1 MVYSEEYWY
10 DRYQGSSRNDRLYPT
25 LTEIDAALTDIQSTG
40 GNSSAEAFVP
50 ISVVLIMEHTTK
62 YLLEA
67 NFRVDGSS
75 KFLEGSRYGFFPS
88 VAVGWRFTEEDFLD
102 NVKGKVLTTGKFR
115 ASYGSLG
122 NNSGVGRYE
131 QQETLFNSNY
141 VIGSS
146 VQRGFANSKMI
157 NRFLTWENYFGVG
170 PWVGFNFLQ

>member
-1 MVYSEEYWY
+1 
-10 DRYQGSSRNDRLYPT
+10 DRLYPI
-25 LTEIDAALTDIQSTG
+25 LHEIDAALTDIQSTG
-40 GNSSAEAFVP
+40 GNSSAEGLRSYIGRINYGAYN
-50 ISVVLIMEHTTK
+50 K

-102 NVKGKVLTTGKFR
+102 NVEGKVLTTGKFR

-141 VIGSS
+141 VI
-146 VQRGFANSKMI
+146 
-157 NRFLTWENYFGVG
+157 
-170 PWVGFNFLQ
+170 